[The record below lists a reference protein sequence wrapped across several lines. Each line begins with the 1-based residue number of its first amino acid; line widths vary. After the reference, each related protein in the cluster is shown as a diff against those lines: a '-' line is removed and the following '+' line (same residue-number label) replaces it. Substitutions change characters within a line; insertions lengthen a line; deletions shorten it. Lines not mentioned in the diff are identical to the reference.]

1 MKKIIKITE
10 SDLVKIVKKCIKEKS
25 LISENNLLRTLIGSS
40 YDDLFR
46 MFGDDAVRDIEI
58 TIQRA
63 VAKSENYFVKNG
75 IRYLKSAS
83 GMEIPMETIKDIME
97 LVSKGKVGI
106 DEVSKYLPRKLADG
120 TEFRSVFENSL
131 RKKVGQQSL
140 SQIAGASSKLETKY
154 LLKNCLSGHFCDKTS
169 IINDFY
175 RKITGLYRLNRFD
188 PSKVRILGRS
198 TVAGREVINVSLE
211 GGAEVLF
218 YKSSGANV
226 ASTGKQSGEWFVIPG
241 FAEDGWFFKTEE
253 TINLTKGG
261 NKYLTEM
268 AEFLKVNGSNKLN

>member
-1 MKKIIKITE
+1 MKKIVKITE
-10 SDLVKIVKKCIKEKS
+10 SDLVKIIKKYVKEKS
-25 LISENNLLRTLIGSS
+25 IISEQNFLSKLIGSS

-46 MFGDDAVRDIEI
+46 TFGDDAVKDIEI

-63 VAKSENYFVKNG
+63 VAKPGNYFVKNG
-75 IRYLKSAS
+75 IDYLKSAS
-83 GMEIPMETIKDIME
+83 GMEIPMKTIKDITE
-97 LVSKGKVGI
+97 LVAKGKVGI

-131 RKKVGQQSL
+131 RKKVGQQSS
-140 SQIAGASSKLETKY
+140 SQIASALSKFETKY

-175 RKITGLYRLNRFD
+175 RKISGVSRLNKFD
-188 PSKVRILGRS
+188 PSKVRVLERFP
-198 TVAGREVINVSLE
+198 VAGRDVINVSLE
-211 GGAEVLF
+211 DGTKVLF

-226 ASTGKQSGEWFVIPG
+226 ASTGKQAGEWFVIPG

-268 AEFLKVNGSNKLN
+268 AEFLKVNGLNKLN

>member
-1 MKKIIKITE
+1 MKKIVKITE
-10 SDLVKIVKKCIKEKS
+10 SDLVKIIKKYVKEKS
-25 LISENNLLRTLIGSS
+25 IISEQNFLSKLIGSS

-46 MFGDDAVRDIEI
+46 TFGDDAVKDIEI

-63 VAKSENYFVKNG
+63 VAKPGNYFVKNG
-75 IRYLKSAS
+75 IDYLKSAS
-83 GMEIPMETIKDIME
+83 GMEIPMKTIKDIME

-131 RKKVGQQSL
+131 RKKVGQQSS
-140 SQIAGASSKLETKY
+140 SQIASASSKFETKY

-175 RKITGLYRLNRFD
+175 RKISGVSRLNKFD
-188 PSKVRILGRS
+188 PSKVRVLERFP
-198 TVAGREVINVSLE
+198 VAGRDVINVSLE
-211 GGAEVLF
+211 DGTKVLF

-226 ASTGKQSGEWFVIPG
+226 ASTGKQAGEWFVIPG

-268 AEFLKVNGSNKLN
+268 AEFLKVNGLNKLN